1 MGANILKLRSKIL
14 SVLKEK
20 NKSLLKDSASKL
32 AYMLKTRRLNN
43 LILINYSPQLKQF
56 LFWCQQ
62 LIAESLGKKIRA
74 FYQ

>member
-62 LIAESLGKKIRA
+62 LIAESLGKKKRA